1 LPVTAPGIV
10 AILSALALGLAVGAI
25 CIYRNIA
32 QGKRTDVAL
41 RIAAERLRVESN
53 RMLALHRASTV
64 LAGQTGDPSAV
75 FNEVLRSAVALIG
88 ADSASLHRWVPDEGV
103 LRAVSSVDV
112 AVHHK
117 TPDLQPGAGLAGQTF
132 VRCET
137 LIVND
142 YRAWEHALPV
152 ARTGKLSAGLGV
164 PLMRRGKCVG
174 VLLLRVYGDDP
185 TRFTE
190 DDARI
195 AALFANQAAE
205 ALYTADAFE
214 EQRSAALHDALTGLP
229 NRVLLQDRLQ
239 SAIDSPAANDS
250 GSIALM
256 IMDLDRFKEVNDTFG
271 HSGGDLLLKQI
282 GPRLRTALRETD
294 TLARLSGDEFALL
307 LPATDVEAARA
318 MAMRLLRD
326 FEAPFELHSGKVEV
340 GSSIGIAIYPD
351 HGADA
356 ETLLRRADMAM
367 YMAKSDRSGWAMY
380 TPERDHYSPDR
391 LALVADLRHAI
402 ERDQLV
408 LHYQPQVD
416 VRTGGFVAVEAL
428 MRWPH
433 PQRGLLA
440 PDKFVPL
447 AEQTQLIRPLTHW
460 AIGAALR
467 QSVAWQS
474 AGMAIPVAVN
484 LSAHDVQDPGLPAVV
499 AELLAISGAAARHL
513 RLEITESSL
522 LADPERARE
531 NLAALRALGIRIAID
546 DFGTGYSSLNY
557 LQRLPVDELKIDKSF
572 VQSMASDEGARS
584 IVRAVIDMADDL
596 GLGVVAE
603 GVEDRATWEVLAAL
617 GCDMAQGYYFS
628 PPLPADSL
636 VGWLDSQPHRA
647 LDDDERH
654 KAEAALVARVRD
666 RGARL
671 TAEDEFLARKRAE
684 GALQESEE
692 RLRLAV
698 EAADVATWDWD
709 LLDQTST
716 GPLLAQVHPDDLPLV
731 QAAVAEAIG
740 STGELGLEHRI
751 SRADG
756 SYRWIARKGR
766 VFRDPAGRAVRML
779 GTDVDV
785 TERKV
790 SEQQREALAKTEK
803 LRALGQMASG
813 IAHALNQSLLLI
825 AGNGAMAR
833 QAFDQPEPDLS
844 FTREALDTMTQAAL
858 EGGETVK
865 RLLTFGRSQ
874 PEGVAEQLNVEGLLR
889 EVVQLTSPRWR
900 DAAQVEGRPISLHV
914 EAESNTTI
922 VGWTS
927 GLRQALTNVL
937 FNAVDALPGGGRIRL
952 SARRENGD
960 VVIEVADSGVGMTP
974 EVLTRIFEPYFT
986 TKGSRGTGLGLA
998 QVFGIVERHTGRIEV
1013 DSVPD
1018 QGTTVRIFLP
1028 ALGAPT
1034 AEDEVL
1040 VAIQPASSRRLRIL
1054 AVDDEPLIGKMV
1066 ARLVHKDGHV
1076 VVTATS
1082 GEEAI
1087 DALSHE
1093 AFDVV
1098 VSDIGM
1104 GAGMNGWELAEHI
1117 RRRWPLMGF
1126 VLATGWG
1133 AQIDPDEARVRGVDA
1148 VLAKPY
1154 RPDELLSTLRRV
1166 AALAEPT
1173 DLAA

>member
-1 LPVTAPGIV
+1 LHGFETPFDVH
-10 AILSALALGLAVGAI
+10 SA
-25 CIYRNIA
+25 
-32 QGKRTDVAL
+32 
-41 RIAAERLRVESN
+41 
-53 RMLALHRASTV
+53 
-64 LAGQTGDPSAV
+64 
-75 FNEVLRSAVALIG
+75 
-88 ADSASLHRWVPDEGV
+88 
-103 LRAVSSVDV
+103 
-112 AVHHK
+112 
-117 TPDLQPGAGLAGQTF
+117 
-132 VRCET
+132 
-137 LIVND
+137 
-142 YRAWEHALPV
+142 
-152 ARTGKLSAGLGV
+152 
-164 PLMRRGKCVG
+164 
-174 VLLLRVYGDDP
+174 
-185 TRFTE
+185 
-190 DDARI
+190 
-195 AALFANQAAE
+195 
-205 ALYTADAFE
+205 
-214 EQRSAALHDALTGLP
+214 
-229 NRVLLQDRLQ
+229 
-239 SAIDSPAANDS
+239 
-250 GSIALM
+250 
-256 IMDLDRFKEVNDTFG
+256 
-271 HSGGDLLLKQI
+271 
-282 GPRLRTALRETD
+282 
-294 TLARLSGDEFALL
+294 
-307 LPATDVEAARA
+307 
-318 MAMRLLRD
+318 
-326 FEAPFELHSGKVEV
+326 KVEV
-340 GSSIGIAIYPD
+340 GSSIGIAMYPD
-351 HGADA
+351 HGTDS

-367 YMAKSDRSGWAMY
+367 YLAKADRSGWAMY

-391 LALVADLRHAI
+391 VALVADLRRAI
-402 ERDQLV
+402 ERDELV

-433 PQRGLLA
+433 PERGLLA
-440 PDKFVPL
+440 PDTFIPL
-447 AEQTQLIRPLTHW
+447 AEQTQLIRPLTRW

-467 QSVAWQS
+467 QSVAWQA
-474 AGMAIPVAVN
+474 AGLAIPVAVN
-484 LSAHDVQDPGLPAVV
+484 LSAHDVQDPGLPEVV
-499 AELLAISGAAARHL
+499 AELLAASGASANHL

-531 NLAALRALGIRIAID
+531 NLVALRALGIRIAID

-572 VQSMASDEGARS
+572 VQSMATDEGARS

-603 GVEDRATWEVLAAL
+603 GIEDRATWEVLAAL

-628 PPLPADSL
+628 PPLPAENLIGWIDSL
-636 VGWLDSQPHRA
+636 PHRA

-654 KAEAALVARVRD
+654 KSEAALVARVRE

-671 TAEDEFLARKRAE
+671 TAEDEFIARKRAE
-684 GALQESEE
+684 RALQDSEE

-709 LLDQTST
+709 LLDETNA
-716 GPLLAQVHPDDLPLV
+716 GPLLAKVHPDDLPLV
-731 QAAVAEAIG
+731 QAAVAEAIA
-740 STGELGLEHRI
+740 STGELGLEHRV

-785 TERKV
+785 TDRKA

-813 IAHALNQSLLLI
+813 IAHDLNQSLLLI
-825 AGNGAMAR
+825 AGNGDMAR
-833 QAFDQPEPDLS
+833 QALDQPEADLS
-844 FTREALDTMTQAAL
+844 FAREALETMTQAAL

-874 PEGVAEQLNVEGLLR
+874 PDGHAEQLSVEALLR

-900 DAAQVEGRPISLHV
+900 DAAQVEGRPISVHV
-914 EAESNTTI
+914 DAESDTTI

-952 SARRENGD
+952 SARRENDD
-960 VVIEVADSGVGMTP
+960 VVIEVSDSGVGMTP
-974 EVLTRIFEPYFT
+974 EMQARIFEPYFT
-986 TKGSRGTGLGLA
+986 TKGTRGTGLGLA

-1028 ALGAPT
+1028 VIGAP
-1034 AEDEVL
+1034 AADHAVL
-1040 VAIQPASSRRLRIL
+1040 ASEPLTGRHLRIL

-1066 ARLVHKDGHV
+1066 ARLVHRDGHV
-1076 VVTATS
+1076 VVTAVS
-1082 GEEAI
+1082 GEEAM
-1087 DALSHE
+1087 DRLSHE
-1093 AFDVV
+1093 VFDVV

-1104 GAGMNGWELAEHI
+1104 GAGMNGWELAAHV
-1117 RRRWPLMGF
+1117 RRRWPRMGF

-1133 AQIDPDEARVRGVDA
+1133 AQIDVDEARLKGVDA

-1154 RPDELLSTLRRV
+1154 RPEELLSTLRRI
-1166 AALAEPT
+1166 AAAAEPT